1 MKIAIYKDAQA
12 VARAASMVFAATLYE
27 KPHAVFGLAT
37 GGTPEPLYAELVRM
51 NAEGLI
57 DFSKARTFNLD
68 EYVGLA
74 PDHPASYR
82 RFMNEKLFSKIN
94 IDRANTH
101 VPSGVAPDLKR
112 EAAEYDAAIER
123 IGGVDVQLL
132 GIGVNGHIGF
142 NEPSNVFPY
151 ATNIVNLTASTIE
164 ANKRYFASADEV
176 PRRAISMGVGTIMA
190 ARKIVLI
197 ATGEGKANAILATV
211 KGEID
216 PQVPASILRCHP
228 DVLVF
233 LDEGAASRL

>member
-1 MKIAIYKDAQA
+1 MKVIIYKDAQS
-12 VARAASMVFAATLYE
+12 VALAAAMVFAAALYE
-27 KPHAVFGLAT
+27 KPNAVFGLAT

-51 NAEGLI
+51 NTEGLI

-94 IDRANTH
+94 IDPANTH
-101 VPSGVAPDLKR
+101 VPSGVAPDLQR

-123 IGGVDVQLL
+123 TGGIDVQLL

-142 NEPSNVFPY
+142 NEPSSVFPY
-151 ATNIVNLTASTIE
+151 ATNIVDLTPSTID
-164 ANKRYFASADEV
+164 ANKRYFESADEV

-197 ATGEGKANAILATV
+197 ATGGNKADAICWAV

-216 PQVPASILRCHP
+216 PQIPASILRCHA
-228 DVLVF
+228 DALVF
-233 LDEGAASRL
+233 LDEAAASKL